1 MLYIT
6 LGTNTVISR
15 AKFIALRDTLIQ
27 KRPDASVSV
36 FDADTFDIATLA
48 TLARS
53 VGLFGGRSLVIL
65 DGIFIDEHAREALVP
80 ILPDMATSEN
90 IFLLYETKVDAKTKK
105 IFEKYAERVY
115 IYDTEKSI
123 YRHAAPAQHTAQMS
137 PLGTMCA
144 GFSTFDISDA
154 FAARDKKRAWAL
166 LCRARMCDIQAEEI
180 HGMLFWQVKSLY
192 VSKICKTADE
202 AGIKQFV
209 FNKSKRAAEHFS
221 SQELQDFS
229 KCLVHAYHDAHRGG
243 TPLYDAIESIMFA
256 L

>member
-1 MLYIT
+1 MLYII
-6 LGTNTVISR
+6 LGTNTTISR
-15 AKFIALRDTLIQ
+15 AKFMTLHDTLIQ

-53 VGLFGGRSLVIL
+53 AGLFGGKSLVIL
-65 DGIFIDEHAREALVP
+65 DGVFSDEDTREARGAM
-80 ILPDMATSEN
+80 LPDMATSEN
-90 IFLLYETKVDAKTKK
+90 IFLVYETKVDAKTKK
-105 IFEKYAERVY
+105 MFEKHAECVD
-115 IYDTEKSI
+115 IYDTEKST

-144 GFSTFDISDA
+144 GFSVFDISDA

-166 LCRARMCDIQAEEI
+166 LCRARMCDIAAEEI
-180 HGMLFWQVKSLY
+180 HGMLFWQVKALY
-192 VSKICKTADE
+192 VSKLCKSAEE

-221 SQELQDFS
+221 IQELQDFS
-229 KCLVHAYHDAHRGG
+229 RGLVRVYHESHRGG
-243 TPLYDAIESIMFA
+243 VPLYDAMETIA
-256 L
+256 LTL